1 MHKYIDIFRVFFVEL
16 KMGLKV
22 SKVDETSEGA
32 VSNAGTLNAKAGN
45 TDLKL
50 KKDQTTTVE
59 GGKLLHLWQFQRVQ
73 TLWYQ
78 AGM

>member
-1 MHKYIDIFRVFFVEL
+1 
-16 KMGLKV
+16 MGLKV

-59 GGKLLHLWQFQRVQ
+59 GDTFRSDR
-73 TLWYQ
+73 Y
-78 AGM
+78 

>member
-1 MHKYIDIFRVFFVEL
+1 MHKYIDIFRVFVEL

-50 KKDQTTTVE
+50 KKIRQP
-59 GGKLLHLWQFQRVQ
+59 Q
-73 TLWYQ
+73 
-78 AGM
+78 